1 MFKPLLWGALALS
14 LLAAPV
20 LAQTAT
26 LSPALQAAVSK
37 NALRSPEDMARDVHR
52 KPDQILNFWG
62 IAPGAKVADL
72 GAGGGYYT
80 KILAAYL
87 KQGHVAAINSDFMA
101 QNERFAASMAAM
113 NQLAADHA
121 NVSHW
126 VGRFDALA
134 LPTALDGALFVNFY
148 HDTLWLGYDRAKM
161 NRDIYQALKPGGTLL
176 IIDHEAPW
184 ASGFTTGKTL
194 HRIDSQALLSEVLEA
209 GFHLIKSSP
218 ILQRPDDLLSESA
231 VDAEQR
237 RGQTSRFVYLFQKPT
252 P

>member
-1 MFKPLLWGALALS
+1 MFKRCLWGALALS

-20 LAQTAT
+20 MAQTT
-26 LSPALQAAVSK
+26 QINPAVQAAVSA
-37 NALRSPEDMARDVHR
+37 NALRSAEDMARDLHR
-52 KPDQILNFWG
+52 KPEQILSFWG
-62 IAPGAKVADL
+62 IQPTANVADL

-80 KILAAYL
+80 KILADYL
-87 KQGHVAAINSDFMA
+87 KQGHVAAINSEFLA
-101 QNERFAASMAAM
+101 KNERFAPSMVAM
-113 NQLAADHA
+113 NQLAASHS

-126 VGRFDALA
+126 VGRFDALV
-134 LPTALDGALFVNFY
+134 LPQALDGALFVNFY

-184 ASGFTTGKTL
+184 ASGFTTGQTL
-194 HRIDSQALLSEVLEA
+194 HRIDSQALLNEVLQA
-209 GFHLIKSSP
+209 GFHLIKSSQ

-237 RGQTSRFVYLFQKPT
+237 RGQTSRFVYLFQKPI
-252 P
+252 